1 MAASTS
7 MREPVLA
14 PTDEF
19 ARLRDGFVSFL
30 TRVRRLS
37 PHTVRAYASD
47 LTAFGAWLHRRGLGL
62 ATLSHRDF
70 RGYLG
75 ELSRAGY
82 ATKTINR
89 HLSSVRSF
97 FSWLER
103 EGLVANGAA
112 DALMGPKVAQRLPHT
127 VSDGDVTRLLDACGG
142 DAAGGR
148 DALLIELLYA
158 SGARIAEAAHL
169 TVGDIDA
176 SQAQLHLFGKGSKE
190 RIVPLYQGIMGRLSA
205 YVAGARQ
212 ELLSHAKGRRTDALF
227 VSTRGNAMSADAL
240 RDAFERRVREAGL
253 DASVTPHSLRHSF
266 ATELLGGGADLRSVQ
281 ELLGH
286 ASLSTTQI
294 YTHLSIERLKDAAR
308 QAHPRAE

>member
-62 ATLSHRDF
+62 ATLSHRDL

-112 DALMGPKVAQRLPHT
+112 DALMGPKAAQRLPHT
-127 VSDGDVTRLLDACGG
+127 VSD
-142 DAAGGR
+142 GR

-281 ELLGH
+281 EILGH

>member
-1 MAASTS
+1 MAAPAH
-7 MREPVLA
+7 EPVLA

-19 ARLRDGFVSFL
+19 VRLQEGFIAFL
-30 TRVRRLS
+30 AGVRRLS
-37 PHTVRAYASD
+37 PHTVRAYEGD
-47 LTAFGAWLHRRGLGL
+47 LTAFGVWLHRKGLGL
-62 ATLSHRDF
+62 ATLTHRDL

-112 DALMGPKVAQRLPHT
+112 EALAGPKVAKRLPHT
-127 VSDGDVTRLLDACGG
+127 VSDGDVARLLGACGD
-142 DAAGGR
+142 DAAGRR

-169 TVGDIDA
+169 TVGDIDVP
-176 SQAQLHLFGKGSKE
+176 QAQLRLFGKGSKE
-190 RIVPLYQGIMGRLSA
+190 RIVPLYQGVVERLSA

-212 ELLSHAKGRRTDALF
+212 ELLSHATGRRTDALF

-240 RDAFERRVREAGL
+240 RDAFERRVRKAGL
-253 DASVTPHSLRHSF
+253 DSSVTPHSLRHSF

-294 YTHLSIERLKDAAR
+294 YTHLSIDRLKDAAR